1 MNEYMRTKLDLEGEI
16 LALKQLLDST
26 DYKTLKYLEGYIS
39 ETEYKDIKE
48 YRESLRQKINE
59 LEAKTASL

>member
-16 LALKQLLDST
+16 LALKQLLEAT

-39 ETEYKDIKE
+39 ETEYKEIKK

-59 LEAKTASL
+59 LEAETASL